1 MSTDVDQSF
10 ASERSYLFAIAY
22 RMTGSASE
30 ADDILQE
37 AWLRARA
44 STEPPRN
51 ARAFF
56 STIVV
61 RLCLDA
67 SKSARAR
74 RETYVGPWLPEPI
87 FGIAAPGL
95 DLDEPDTDERIGAR
109 ESVSMALLVVLSRLS
124 ALERAVFLLREV
136 FDYEFDEIAACLD
149 RSEAACRQL
158 FHRAKQHVQ
167 AGRSRFEPSEEDARR
182 LVGGFLAAVAG
193 GDVATVASLLSE
205 DCVMTSDGGG
215 RVKAALKPV
224 YGAERSA
231 KFFIGVTKKGGAD
244 GVTVELMTVNGEPG
258 VVLRKDGVVVNVI
271 VFELDETSIRRVHLV
286 SNPDKL
292 AHLNGATAVSSSTEG
307 SSAA

>member
-10 ASERSYLFAIAY
+10 AAERSYLFAIAY

-44 STEPPRN
+44 SNEAPRN

-74 RETYVGPWLPEPI
+74 REAYVGPWLPEPI
-87 FGIAAPGL
+87 LGIAAPGIPI
-95 DLDEPDTDERIGAR
+95 DDRHPDDRVGAR

-149 RSEAACRQL
+149 KTEAACRQL
-158 FHRAKQHVQ
+158 FHRARQHVVG
-167 AGRSRFEPSEEDARR
+167 GRARYEPSEADARR
-182 LVGGFLAAVAG
+182 LIGGFL
-193 GDVATVASLLSE
+193 
-205 DCVMTSDGGG
+205 DGGG

-224 YGAERSA
+224 YGPERSA
-231 KFFIGVTKKGGAD
+231 RFFIGVTRKGGAE
-244 GVTVELMTVNGEPG
+244 GVTLELATINGEHG
-258 VVLRKDGVVVNVI
+258 VLLRKDGAVVNAI
-271 VFELDETSIRRVHLV
+271 VFQMDGSSIHRVHLV
-286 SNPDKL
+286 SNPEKL
-292 AHLNGATAVSSSTEG
+292 AHLNGAVALSSSTSG
-307 SSAA
+307 S